1 MRHDDLRRAIDHGL
15 GIEALDVAVLGLE
28 DAALRIGEVALPP
41 ILTTSF
47 G

>member
-28 DAALRIGEVALPP
+28 DAAPGSVKLRCPLPSGEGRL
-41 ILTTSF
+41 
-47 G
+47 